1 MELAHPSMK
10 SRFARLIGDI
20 GPGHGLLY
28 LLQRSVAALR
38 LPVAVHAYLLVE
50 QPTGNAPRLVGRR
63 VRAFESRPVEDGDP
77 ALADM
82 PLDAATLAYRR
93 AQGARCLGLFHDGR
107 LAAYM
112 WFCLDGYDEDEVRC
126 RFRPLPAG
134 ETAWD
139 FDVYVLPEFR
149 NGLAFAALWDHADAA
164 LRAAGRTRT
173 MSRISAFN
181 MQSRASHRRLGAV
194 ELARLSF
201 IRIGAFQLMI
211 ASRRPWLHIGF
222 GPKSRP
228 VMNIGG

>member
-1 MELAHPSMK
+1 MELARRGMR

-28 LLQRSVAALR
+28 LVQRAVAALR
-38 LPVAVHAYLLVE
+38 LPVAVHAYLIVE

-63 VRAFESRPVEDGDP
+63 ARAYTSRPIEDGDP
-77 ALADM
+77 AFADM
-82 PLDAATLAYRR
+82 PLDAATIAFRR
-93 AQGARCLGLFHDGR
+93 AQGARCLGLFREGR
-107 LAAYM
+107 LAAYI
-112 WFCLDGYDEDEVRC
+112 WFCLEGYDEDEVRC
-126 RFRPLPAG
+126 RFRPLPPD

-164 LRAAGRTRT
+164 LRAAGRTRS

-181 MQSRASHRRLGAV
+181 TQSRASHRRLGAV
-194 ELARLSF
+194 ELARASF
-201 IRIGAFQLMI
+201 VRMGSFQLMV
-211 ASRRPWLHIGF
+211 ASRRPWLHVGF

-228 VMNIGG
+228 VIEFGG